1 MLMKIAFINLIFVY
15 FVLNQFYFSIDS
27 VEDWYAYCDEAEAT
41 TTKFFKAGCSE
52 PTTELAHRCCY
63 NIAYPDKK
71 LPESQKYDPCERNSS
86 SKMTL
91 ASVPIQFLII
101 LVVSAE
107 KAMREKPIIDAHLRG
122 CVENQLIKLGDCCF
136 GHYSFNRPPYTAAQL
151 NANFCPCIKKAFP
164 HKYQGCE
171 ANIYNTFSC

>member
-1 MLMKIAFINLIFVY
+1 MLSKNLIFTTIY
-15 FVLNQFYFSIDS
+15 VLISILFINSTYSAVNKNLRNQFCEDS
-27 VEDWYAYCDEAEAT
+27 
-41 TTKFFKAGCSE
+41 
-52 PTTELAHRCCY
+52 
-63 NIAYPDKK
+63 
-71 LPESQKYDPCERNSS
+71 
-86 SKMTL
+86 
-91 ASVPIQFLII
+91 
-101 LVVSAE
+101 
-107 KAMREKPIIDAHLRG
+107 KPIIDAHLRG